1 MKSELRFQGVA
12 VSPGIV
18 RGIAYV
24 YRPDEDLPPRTAIR
38 DDQVAGEIARLQEAL
53 ALTRRQIIELH
64 DRVRESLGAN
74 DAEIFEAHL
83 MVVEDGVLI
92 DEVQKTLKR
101 ELCNA
106 EHAFHTVAH
115 RYAKSLAALEDP
127 YFRER
132 AADIHDISRRIVRNL
147 LGRTTGGLSE
157 LKTPHVVIAHNL
169 TPSDTA
175 QIDRDIVIGFC
186 TEAGGKTSHTAIMAR
201 SLNIPAIV
209 GLHELLASVE
219 NGADVLV
226 DGYSG
231 VLIVHPSEE
240 TLSQY
245 GALQAS
251 KAAMEMR
258 LTELRETVS
267 TTQDGR
273 HIILSANIEQP
284 EDIEQAQSSGAEGVG
299 LFRTEFLYLGRED
312 LPSEEEQTAAYISV
326 AAAARPHAVII
337 RTLDL
342 GGDKLHD
349 TLHTETEENPFLG
362 WRAIRVCLERTDIFK
377 TQLRAILRASVHGS
391 IKIMFPMISGMPEL
405 RQAKAILEEC
415 RGELE
420 REGVPFDREME
431 IGMMIEIPS
440 AAMIAD
446 IFAKEVDF
454 FSLGTN
460 DLVQYTVA
468 ADRGNEH
475 IAHLYEPTHP
485 AVLRLIRKTVEAAN
499 AAGIW
504 VGVCGEMGGDIVLT
518 PLLVGLGI
526 DELSCGSAVLP
537 RVKRAVRSLDAAA
550 CRKLA
555 AEALECADGSE
566 ILARC
571 EAVARTHYG
580 DLL

>member
-18 RGIAYV
+18 QGTAYV
-24 YRPDEDLPPRTAIR
+24 YRPDEDLPPRTSIR
-38 DDQVAGEIARLQEAL
+38 EDQVDAEIERFQNAL
-53 ALTRRQIIELH
+53 GLTRRQIIELH
-64 DRVRESLGAN
+64 DRVRASLGAS

-92 DEVQKTLKR
+92 EEVQKTLRR

-132 AADIHDISRRIVRNL
+132 ASDIHDISRRIVRNL
-147 LGRTTGGLSE
+147 LGRPTGGLSE
-157 LKTPHVVIAHNL
+157 LKSAHVVIAHNL

-209 GLHELLASVE
+209 GLHEILATVE
-219 NGADVLV
+219 SGDAVLV

-231 VLIVHPSEE
+231 LLIVHPSAQ
-240 TLSQY
+240 TLAEY
-245 GALQAS
+245 GALQES
-251 KAAMEMR
+251 KAAVEMR
-258 LTELRETVS
+258 LTELRETAS

-284 EDIEQAQSSGAEGVG
+284 EDIEQAKASGAQGVG
-299 LFRTEFLYLGRED
+299 LLRTEFLYLGRED
-312 LPSEEEQTAAYISV
+312 LPSEDEQAAAYTAV
-326 AAAARPHAVII
+326 AAASKPHALII

-342 GGDKLHD
+342 GGDKLHA
-349 TLHTETEENPFLG
+349 TLHATAEENPFLG
-362 WRAIRVCLERTDIFK
+362 WRAIRVCLERKDIFK

-391 IKIMFPMISGMPEL
+391 IKLMFPMISGMAEL
-405 RQAKAILEEC
+405 RQAKAILDEC
-415 RGELE
+415 RAELDK
-420 REGVPFDREME
+420 EGVPFEREME
-431 IGMMIEIPS
+431 VGMMIEIPS

-446 IFAKEVDF
+446 LFAKEVDF

-460 DLVQYTVA
+460 DLVQYTIA

-518 PLLVGLGI
+518 PLLIGLGV

-537 RVKRAVRSLDAAA
+537 RVKRAVRSLDATA
-550 CRKLA
+550 CRQLA
-555 AEALECADGSE
+555 SDALDCADGAE

-571 EAVARTHYG
+571 EAVARSHYG